1 MSAQHTPR
9 PSWLEGGAEAVEMA
23 IAHGLLPAAQQTSWP
38 SYGDM
43 TAEQMLAWGR
53 AEQLQRLEDLK
64 DRTPA
69 GLRTAQANA
78 EQRRKAIGAGRS
90 VAATLCMDA
99 SRADRI
105 ARARTTFTAQQLID
119 SHRTGDHALSSE
131 AAAVGST
138 S

>member
-1 MSAQHTPR
+1 MST
-9 PSWLEGGAEAVEMA
+9 
-23 IAHGLLPAAQQTSWP
+23 QQTSWP

-53 AEQLQRLEDLK
+53 AEQLQRIEDLK

-90 VAATLCMDA
+90 VAATLVMDA
-99 SRADRI
+99 SRANRI
-105 ARARTTFTAQQLID
+105 ANARKSAALTAQQLID
-119 SHRTGDHALSSE
+119 SHRTGDYALSSDAKTAG
-131 AAAVGST
+131 AAS
-138 S
+138 